1 MNTPTFPPQARFP
14 AMLRPTS
21 DFQAVRDGRSTG
33 PLFVDIDLSTARSVA
48 AGTAL
53 ELNIAGNLIYF
64 DQRPSSGVATLYLE
78 SDDRGMTPLTVF
90 AGWKAQVPF
99 TRVFIENGAQAGMS
113 LRLVYGVD
121 LDLDPGS
128 GAGVTILNPITVTD
142 QLTSAMVHYY
152 FTGTVPVGNNFATV
166 VIGGSN
172 TPRGV
177 NVKNVYLAGA
187 AGAGGTITLGV
198 LTYQFPGPSSFVTG
212 GNQTYL
218 AVLSNWTTTVQQL
231 CLPMNRRTPPLWW
244 IALFYSATTA
254 VGSVECAVEYETL

>member
-99 TRVFIENGAQAGMS
+99 TRVFIENTAQTGNT

-121 LDLDPGS
+121 LDLDPGT
-128 GAGVTILNPITVTD
+128 GAGVTITNPITVID
-142 QLTSAMVHYY
+142 QIAPVTAHAYLTAA
-152 FTGTVPVGNNFATV
+152 VPVGNQMTGLV
-166 VIGGSN
+166 VGGGN
-172 TPRGV
+172 APRGTLI
-177 NVKNVYLAGA
+177 KNVYLAGA
-187 AGAGGTITLGV
+187 AGAGGTITLGA
-198 LTYQFPGPSSFVTG
+198 LAAPFNPFASFG
-212 GNQTYL
+212 SANNQAYL
-218 AVLSNWTTTVQQL
+218 AVLANWQATVQQVNVT
-231 CLPMNRRTPPLWW
+231 MNRRIPALWW
-244 IALFYSATTA
+244 VYVFSSSTVA
-254 VGSVECAVEYETL
+254 VGSVECAVEYEYL